1 MTPLVEVSGLT
12 VSYPAGRAR
21 RLAVADVGF
30 DIRPGEA
37 FGLVGASGSGKS
49 TIALAF
55 ARGLPRGA
63 ELSARRL
70 KVGGADVLTLSGE
83 ALRRYRTH
91 DIGVV
96 FQEPARALNPTATIG
111 AQVAE
116 TQLARGVG
124 RRDAAVS
131 AIGALSEVGLPDPE
145 AIARRYP
152 HELSGGQQQRA
163 MIAVALATRPR
174 LLILDEPT
182 TGLDTIS
189 QADILTLVDRL
200 QRELGFASLLI
211 SHDLGV
217 VAAHCDRVAVLE
229 DGRWAEARPSSR
241 SVSLVRPDA
250 PAIVAEHRRRGPEEG
265 APVVVTATGLTKR
278 YGSQIALD
286 DVDLRLVRG
295 ETLGLVGASG
305 SGKTTLGRVVAGL
318 LTPSSGRVTLHAPAS
333 PPPVQ
338 MVFQSPD
345 ASLNPRRTVRQTLG
359 RAIQLLAGDG
369 SVEDLADRV
378 GIPRELLG
386 RLPGELS
393 GGQRQRVA
401 IARAFAGR
409 SPIIVCDE
417 PTSALDA
424 DLRGTILDLLAEL
437 QDLTGAAFLLISHD
451 LAVVRRLAHRVAVMQ
466 HGRIVETGP
475 VSLLDGTRHPATLRL
490 VAAAR
495 STAVRRRRASVA
507 EADAG
512 LY

>member
-1 MTPLVEVSGLT
+1 MRPLVEVSGLT
-12 VSYPAGRAR
+12 VSYGSGRAR

-30 DIRPGEA
+30 DIGEGEA

-70 KVGGADVLTLSGE
+70 KVGEADVLTLSGE
-83 ALRRYRTH
+83 ALRRYRTD

-111 AQVAE
+111 AQIAE
-116 TQLARGVG
+116 TQLARGAG
-124 RRDAAVS
+124 RRAAIAAAV
-131 AIGALSEVGLPDPE
+131 AALDEVGLPAPDV
-145 AIARRYP
+145 IGRRYP

-163 MIAVALATRPR
+163 MIAMALATRPR
-174 LLILDEPT
+174 LLVLDEPT
-182 TGLDTIS
+182 TGLDTVAQS
-189 QADILTLVDRL
+189 DILALLDRL
-200 QRELGFASLLI
+200 QGELGFASLLI
-211 SHDLGV
+211 SHDLAV

-229 DGRWAEARPSSR
+229 DGRLTEAPSSR
-241 SVSLVRPDA
+241 PSVSLVRRGA
-250 PAIVAEHRRRGPEEG
+250 PAIVADPRRPSPQEG
-265 APVVVTATGLTKR
+265 APVVVAATGLTKR
-278 YGSQIALD
+278 YGSHIALD
-286 DVDLRLVRG
+286 DVDLHLARA
-295 ETLGLVGASG
+295 ETLGVVGASG

-318 LTPSSGRVTLHAPAS
+318 TTYSGRVAIHAPVS

-369 SVEDLADRV
+369 SPEDLADRT
-378 GIPRELLG
+378 GIPHELLG

-401 IARAFAGR
+401 IARALAGR
-409 SPIIVCDE
+409 SPVIVCDE

-437 QDLTGAAFLLISHD
+437 QDQTGAAFLFISHD
-451 LAVVRRLAHRVAVMQ
+451 LAVVRRIAHRVAVMQ

-475 VSLLDGTRHPATLRL
+475 VSLLDEARHPATLRL
-490 VAAAR
+490 VAASRVPSVRPR
-495 STAVRRRRASVA
+495 SASVPA
-507 EADAG
+507 ADAG